1 MMATADPWRL
11 TLDRLLWLT
20 GALTLVVLPHV
31 PRMPLWVIGTFLVLA
46 LWRLAGALRGTRLP
60 GRLTRLLLQVVLVG
74 GIYLEYGTIMGRAA
88 GIALLIGLVGMKL
101 LETRDQRDAYIGVLL
116 AYFLVITNFLYSQ
129 SIPTG
134 VYMFLVVVVTTT
146 TLIRLVT
153 DPAHMDPR
161 SSLRLGGGML
171 LQAVPLMLVLF
182 LLFPRIPGPLWG
194 LPEDS
199 VNAVTGLSETMSP
212 GDISRLS
219 QSGAVA
225 FRVRFD
231 DPPPPPPQLYWRGP
245 VMWDTDGR
253 RWAVGESLRVP
264 SPRLSRGDD
273 VVRYTVTLEP
283 HNQPWLLL
291 LDLPMELPPGSE
303 LGADLVAHRE
313 KRVTSRLRYPAA
325 SALDSRIESA
335 HASALERAL
344 ALPADSHPRARALAR
359 RWAEAAAT
367 PEAIIARALDHFTS
381 GDFAYTLQP
390 PLLPGDPVDEFLFD
404 TRRGFCEH
412 YATAFTVLMRAAG
425 LPARVVAGYQGGE
438 PNPVDDYWI
447 VRQRDAHA
455 WAEVW
460 LDERGWVRVD
470 PTAAVAPSR
479 VELGMDDA
487 LPPPR
492 PAIIGLGEANV
503 EQLYEL
509 MRRLRFGWDAVNN
522 WWNQWV
528 LGYGQGRQLSFLKRF
543 GIDAGDWRQLGI
555 GLLITVGLA
564 LGGVAVWLIHRGRR
578 SRDRVRRLYDRLC
591 RKLARRGLH
600 CRPTEGPIHLGQ
612 RAAARWPQ
620 ARGELEAIIA
630 EYVGLRYGQGGNLQ
644 ELARRVRRFRPPPAG

>member
-1 MMATADPWRL
+1 MMAAAEQWRL
-11 TLDRLLWLT
+11 TLDRLLWLMA
-20 GALTLVVLPHV
+20 ALTLVVLPHA
-31 PRMPLWVIGTFLVLA
+31 PRMPLWVIGAFLVLG

-60 GRLTRLLLQVVLVG
+60 GRFARLLLQMMLVAG
-74 GIYLEYGTIMGRAA
+74 VYMEYGTIMGRTA
-88 GIALLIGLVGMKL
+88 GIALLITLVGMKL

-116 AYFLVITNFLYSQ
+116 AYFLVVTNFLYSQ

-134 VYMFLVVVVTTT
+134 IYMFLVVVVTTT

-153 DPAHMDPR
+153 DPSHMDAR
-161 SSLRLGGGML
+161 ASLRLGGTML
-171 LQAVPLMLVLF
+171 LQAIPLMLVLF
-182 LLFPRIPGPLWG
+182 VLFPRIPGPLWG

-199 VNAVTGLSETMSP
+199 INAVTGLSDTMSP

-225 FRVRFD
+225 FRVRFNGT
-231 DPPPPPPQLYWRGP
+231 PPPAQRLYWRGP

-253 RWAVGESLRVP
+253 RWQVGEPLRVP
-264 SPRLSRGDD
+264 SPQLSRGDD
-273 VVRYTVTLEP
+273 VARYTVTLEP
-283 HNQPWLLL
+283 HNQHWLLL

-303 LGADLVAHRE
+303 LGADLVATRE
-313 KRVTSRLRYPAA
+313 ERVSSRIRYPAA
-325 SALDSRIESA
+325 SALDSRVESA
-335 HASALERAL
+335 HTSALERAL
-344 ALPADSHPRARALAR
+344 DLPADSHPRARVLAR
-359 RWAEAAAT
+359 QWAHTAAT
-367 PEAIIARALDHFTS
+367 PEAIIGQALDHFTA

-390 PLLPGDPVDEFLFD
+390 PALPGDPVDEFLFD

-425 LPARVVAGYQGGE
+425 LPARVVTGYQGGE

-460 LDERGWVRVD
+460 LEERGWVRVD

-479 VELGMDDA
+479 VELGMDGA

-503 EQLYEL
+503 EQIYEL

-528 LGYGQGRQLSFLKRF
+528 LGYGQARQLSFLKRL
-543 GIDAGDWRQLGI
+543 GIDARDWRQLGI
-555 GLLITVGLA
+555 SLLIMVSLA
-564 LGGVAVWLIHRGRR
+564 LGGVALWLIHRGRGR
-578 SRDRVRRLYDRLC
+578 HDRARRLYDRLC
-591 RKLARRGLH
+591 RKLARRGVE

-612 RAAARWPQ
+612 RAAVRLPAVR
-620 ARGELEAIIA
+620 AELEGIID
-630 EYVGLRYGQGGNLQ
+630 EYVRLRYGHGGSLP